1 MTRWKYLEVI
11 GYAKCP
17 ECNKV
22 FNLDIEEQAADW
34 YYGHDCFL
42 EEEKNVDAN

>member
-1 MTRWKYLEVI
+1 MTSWKYLEVL

-22 FNLDIEEQAADW
+22 FDLDIEEQASEW
-34 YYGHDCFL
+34 YYGHDCMI
-42 EEEKNVDAN
+42 EEE